1 MLKEISGLPG
11 AGKGVYAMMQ
21 IINELRST
29 DRHIVTNLAVKLD
42 PWVRSLG
49 RKRSR
54 GEKGLLAHLRDTYGE
69 TFDAEKRIH
78 VVQDEQMKFFYTWR
92 VNHDGQL
99 IELPANRNKH
109 TGQIESLELDA
120 FSATQPMCYVADE
133 AGQFWGARD
142 WQKTADGLAWYNRQ
156 HRKAGDD
163 FWVCVQH
170 SSQLDKQMRT
180 LFQEYH
186 SLVNHKFR
194 KIGIFKQPDKISV
207 VVGNESP
214 DMRSKLP
221 ILPTLISF
229 DKVGLGGSFDTAAG
243 VGVRGTG
250 ADLETKSKGLPWW
263 GLFAGLVGIGVIVI
277 FFAKGAGWFT
287 GSLLTAKKGQV
298 GTAMENKLETAKQ
311 QNPAIQKTERQPEP
325 AVQKLATVTAP
336 TNEVVILGKCYTPG
350 AGWEVWLSDGTTL
363 RNSDIRLI
371 GIDYVVTASGKYSN
385 NRQYKAAP
393 QTAGGFVRNYGS
405 AVEFN
410 RKTNITINWK
420 Q

>member
-11 AGKGVYAMMQ
+11 AGKGVYAMLK
-21 IINELRST
+21 IIDELRST
-29 DRHIVTNLAVKLD
+29 DRHVVTNLAVKLD
-42 PWVRSLG
+42 PWVRALG

-69 TFDAEKRIH
+69 TFDAERRIH

-99 IELPANRNKH
+99 IELPAIRDRH
-109 TGQIESLELDA
+109 TGAIQSLEIDA

-207 VVGNESP
+207 VVSNESP

-221 ILPTLISF
+221 MLPTLISF
-229 DKVGLGGSFDTAAG
+229 DKAGVGGSFDTAAG

-250 ADLETKSKGLPWW
+250 ADLEKKTQGLPWW
-263 GLFAGLVGIGVIVI
+263 GLFAGLVLIGGTIVVM
-277 FFAKGAGWFT
+277 AKGAGWFAGSMLDAKQGDAGKAIKYQADIAT
-287 GSLLTAKKGQV
+287 GNTNMVKSANQVETVKSQGKAQQIITNVNSKVTAKLFDLKS
-298 GTAMENKLETAKQ
+298 
-311 QNPAIQKTERQPEP
+311 
-325 AVQKLATVTAP
+325 
-336 TNEVVILGKCYTPG
+336 
-350 AGWEVWLSDGTTL
+350 GWEVWLEDGTVL
-363 RNSDIRLI
+363 KNRDLI
-371 GIDYVVTASGKYSN
+371 LITEAYVVTA
-385 NRQYKAAP
+385 
-393 QTAGGFVRNYGS
+393 AGRHEMRRAKDCSFPAQAS
-405 AVEFN
+405 ALMYPPVVLWE
-410 RKTNITINWK
+410 RKTNYVVRHD
-420 Q
+420 